1 MDYEYMR
8 ALRQRFFTEPDVALQ
23 KEVEKGWRSLSE
35 RVSEED
41 QKRILSLV
49 DLQAVLLEET
59 MLASFVSGFQL
70 ALGIAGELTPYSF
83 ARDEEDQAEE
93 RRDHRGK
100 AQGER

>member
-1 MDYEYMR
+1 MEYEYMR

-35 RVSEED
+35 RVNKED

-49 DLQAVLLEET
+49 DLQAALLEET
-59 MLASFVSGFQL
+59 TLASFAAGFQV

-83 ARDEEDQAEE
+83 ARDEEDRAVE
-93 RRDHRGK
+93 RRDHRGE
-100 AQGER
+100 A

>member
-1 MDYEYMR
+1 MEYEYMR

-35 RVSEED
+35 RVNKED

-49 DLQAVLLEET
+49 DLQAALLEET
-59 MLASFVSGFQL
+59 TLASFAAGFQV

-83 ARDEEDQAEE
+83 ARDEEDRAEE
-93 RRDHRGK
+93 GRDHRGE
-100 AQGER
+100 A